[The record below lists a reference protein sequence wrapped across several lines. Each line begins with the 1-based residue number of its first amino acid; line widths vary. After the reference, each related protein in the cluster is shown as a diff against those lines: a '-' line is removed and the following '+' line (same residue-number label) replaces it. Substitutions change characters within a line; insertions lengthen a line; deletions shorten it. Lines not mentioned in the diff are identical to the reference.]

1 MSTRYMPTVIHRL
14 LATAA
19 ALFCIALPFTAAAQA
34 NAPKIGIVI
43 MHGKGGSPA
52 RFVSDLANHLER
64 RGYLVANLEMPWSG
78 RRNYDVPI
86 TAAEDEVIAA
96 LQSMRNRGAQKLFVA
111 GHSQGGLFALY
122 FAGKHEIDGIIAIA
136 PGGDVGSRVFREKLG
151 ESVEEA
157 RKLVAAGK
165 GGEHAR
171 LSDYESSKGVY
182 TIVTPPAV
190 YLSWFEPEGAFNQM
204 RIMRALKPQI
214 PVLLI
219 VPRNDYP
226 GLLMNKQRLVGAL
239 PANALN
245 KLHEPDASHLGAPAA
260 AREEIVRWTSEVV
273 GVKN

>member
-1 MSTRYMPTVIHRL
+1 MPTIIRHL
-14 LATAA
+14 LAAAA
-19 ALFCIALPFTAAAQA
+19 ALFFTTLPCAAAQDDK
-34 NAPKIGIVI
+34 PKIGIVI

-52 RFVSDLANHLER
+52 RHVSDLADYLER

-78 RRNYDVPI
+78 RRNYDAPI
-86 TAAEDEVIAA
+86 TAAEDEVVAA
-96 LQSMRNRGAQKLFVA
+96 LQSMRGRGAQKLFVA

-122 FAGKHEIDGIIAIA
+122 FAGKHEVDGIIAIA

-151 ESVEEA
+151 ESVEQA

-171 LSDYESSKGVY
+171 LSDYEGARGVY
-182 TIVTPPAV
+182 TIVVTPAT
-190 YLSWFEPEGAFNQM
+190 YLTWFEPDDAMNQM

-260 AREEIVRWTSEVV
+260 ARDEIVRWTSEVA

>member
-1 MSTRYMPTVIHRL
+1 MPTTIRQL
-14 LATAA
+14 LAVAA
-19 ALFCIALPFTAAAQA
+19 ALFCTALPFSAAAQA
-34 NAPKIGIVI
+34 SAPKIGIVI
-43 MHGKGGSPA
+43 MHGKGGSPN
-52 RFVSDLANHLER
+52 RHVTDLANDLER

-86 TAAEDEVIAA
+86 TAAEDEVVAA
-96 LQSMRNRGAQKLFVA
+96 LQSMRSKGAQKLFVA

-122 FAGKHEIDGIIAIA
+122 FAGKHEVDGIIAIA
-136 PGGDVGSRVFREKLG
+136 PGGDVGNRVFREKLG
-151 ESVEEA
+151 ESVEQA

-171 LSDYESSKGVY
+171 LSDYEGSKGVY
-182 TIVTPPAV
+182 TIVTPPAA
-190 YLSWFEPEGAFNQM
+190 YLTWFDPEGAFAQT

-245 KLHEPDASHLGAPAA
+245 KLYEPDASHLGAPAA
-260 AREEIVRWTSEVV
+260 SREEIARWTSEVAS
-273 GVKN
+273 VKN

>member
-19 ALFCIALPFTAAAQA
+19 ALFCTALPFTAAAQA

-96 LQSMRNRGAQKLFVA
+96 LQSMRDRGAQKLFVA

-122 FAGKHEIDGIIAIA
+122 FAGRHEIDGIIAIA

-190 YLSWFEPEGAFNQM
+190 YLSWFEPEGAFNQT

-239 PANALN
+239 PANTLN